1 MKMNKF
7 LMLGLA
13 GLAFTA
19 CSNEEDAI
27 GLDDGSAKTLV
38 ISISGINSSAGT
50 KAGASDIKPG
60 WEEDSQGMGATN
72 VSSLTLFFT
81 DGAGAV
87 KYTYQANSTDQN
99 AINFTALKGNGV
111 KFVGLSGVSAVY
123 AVANK
128 NTDIDLTSDDKIDNI
143 ADLNTVLAKQGLSL
157 TGKGQVVYAGG
168 CTDIT
173 PMEPNNASDG
183 LPVVDITTGNTG
195 STQEAYTYN
204 ASIKLVPIISRIQI
218 NSIKVHSSGSS
229 ETFPSATIGTVA
241 ANSLKLNWSNFKP
254 TLLGVYLNNFSS
266 KFNDLQG
273 TAVDV
278 LNNESYV
285 DNMVNGTWL
294 VGTSNTDMTADA
306 AYVNYS
312 SNAYAA
318 LKTWGQ
324 EDQGY
329 CALDMG
335 ANNCIAFNVFVPF
348 DVTTGMAR
356 TIANPTIHFQF
367 AKEIGSGADAY
378 KTEFVHAT
386 GNTPLNADET
396 NVANSSTVNIQY
408 TMPQGKDYL
417 FANISKLFKESDTP
431 GTASETELTLKP
443 GKIYNMDVVIEPVN
457 MTVDLKI
464 PTEYNVVVKITVQ
477 DFDEEN
483 IYPGLD

>member
-1 MKMNKF
+1 MNKF
-7 LMLGLA
+7 LMLGIA
-13 GLAFTA
+13 GLAFAA

-50 KAGASDIKPG
+50 KADASGIKPG
-60 WEEDSQGMGATN
+60 WEEDAQGTGATN
-72 VSSLTLFFT
+72 VSNLTLFFT

-87 KYTYQANSTDQN
+87 QYTYQADNASTN
-99 AINFTALKGNGV
+99 TSNFTALKGSGV
-111 KFVGLSGVSAVY
+111 KFVGLTGVSAVY

-128 NTDIDLTSDDKIDNI
+128 NTDITPASVTNI
-143 ADLNTVLAKQGLSL
+143 SQLNTLLKDKQGLSL

-173 PMEPNNASDG
+173 PMQPNDTNDR
-183 LPVVDITTGNTG
+183 LPIVDITTGNDGTT
-195 STQEAYTYN
+195 TQEAYTYN

-229 ETFPSATIGTVA
+229 DPFPSATIGTVT

-278 LNNESYV
+278 LNNESYAE
-285 DNMVNGTWL
+285 NMVNGTWL
-294 VGTSNTDMTADA
+294 VGASNTDMTADA
-306 AYVNYS
+306 AYINYNKGNS
-312 SNAYAA
+312 TYDA
-318 LKTWGQ
+318 LKTWGT
-324 EDQGY
+324 EDNGY
-329 CALDMG
+329 CTLDMG

-348 DVTTGMAR
+348 DVTTGTAR

-367 AKEIGSGADAY
+367 AKAIGSGADAY

-417 FANISKLFKESDTP
+417 FANISKLFKEEGTSE
-431 GTASETELTLKP
+431 TASETELTLEP
-443 GKIYNMDVVIEPVN
+443 GKIYNMDVVIKPVN

-477 DFDEEN
+477 DFEEKN
-483 IYPGLD
+483 IYPGFD